1 MQEFDVIED
10 IDEILE
16 EATVISFEDI
26 TDEMEADD
34 AVQLDEISDELNNER
49 VVVQESALSQLQGI
63 YLDITTNEE
72 FEVYVDYNLVSIGS
86 AKLKEDVGEIQIADN
101 SDYYSAAWDTTAY
114 LRATVQKKSEGPVDS
129 VRIDKYDYGYKAGT
143 QFVMVSGEFL
153 ASASEVDHT
162 LEESVHLI
170 LVRGSLLHQ
179 LLGLVYT

>member
-63 YLDITTNEE
+63 YLDTT
-72 FEVYVDYNLVSIGS
+72 
-86 AKLKEDVGEIQIADN
+86 
-101 SDYYSAAWDTTAY
+101 T
-114 LRATVQKKSEGPVDS
+114 R
-129 VRIDKYDYGYKAGT
+129 
-143 QFVMVSGEFL
+143 
-153 ASASEVDHT
+153 
-162 LEESVHLI
+162 
-170 LVRGSLLHQ
+170 SLCRL
-179 LLGLVYT
+179 